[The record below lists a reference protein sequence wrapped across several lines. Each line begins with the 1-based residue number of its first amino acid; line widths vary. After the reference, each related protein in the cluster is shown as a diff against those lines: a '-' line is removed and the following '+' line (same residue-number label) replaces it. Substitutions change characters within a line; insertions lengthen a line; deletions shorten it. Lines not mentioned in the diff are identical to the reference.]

1 MKLKMYIGYV
11 GLRLT
16 DLLPINDGVINLG
29 QKKIRAFFAKLFC
42 GSVGAD
48 VNIQKKARFSHNCT
62 IGDYSEIG
70 EGSRLYGEVHVGKYV
85 MMGPQCWIYTQN
97 HEFNKL
103 DRPMALQGPQ
113 VAKPVFICDDVWI
126 GGRVT
131 ILPGVTIGEGSIIGA
146 GAVVTKDVPPYSIV
160 GGNPAKVIRMR
171 KLQ

>member
-1 MKLKMYIGYV
+1 MKCKMYIGYI
-11 GLRLT
+11 GLRLA
-16 DLLPINDGVINLG
+16 DILPINDGIINIG
-29 QKKIRAFFAKLFC
+29 QKTIRAFFAKLFC
-42 GSVGAD
+42 NNVGIH

-62 IGDYSEIG
+62 IGDYSGIG

-97 HEFNKL
+97 HEFNQL
-103 DRPMALQGPQ
+103 DKPMALQGAQP
-113 VAKPVFICDDVWI
+113 AKPVIIRDDVWI

-131 ILPGVTIGEGSIIGA
+131 ILPGVTVGKGSIIGA

-171 KLQ
+171 NL

>member
-1 MKLKMYIGYV
+1 MKYKMYIGYI
-11 GLRLT
+11 GLRLA
-16 DLLPINDGVINLG
+16 DILPINDGIINLG

-42 GSVGAD
+42 NTVGNH

-62 IGDYSEIG
+62 IGDYSGIG
-70 EGSRLYGEVHVGKYV
+70 EGARLYGEVHIGKYV

-97 HEFNKL
+97 HEFNQL
-103 DRPMALQGPQ
+103 DKPMALQGPQ
-113 VAKPVFICDDVWI
+113 LAKPVIICDDVWI

-131 ILPGVTIGEGSIIGA
+131 ILPGVTVGEGSIIGA

-171 KLQ
+171 NL